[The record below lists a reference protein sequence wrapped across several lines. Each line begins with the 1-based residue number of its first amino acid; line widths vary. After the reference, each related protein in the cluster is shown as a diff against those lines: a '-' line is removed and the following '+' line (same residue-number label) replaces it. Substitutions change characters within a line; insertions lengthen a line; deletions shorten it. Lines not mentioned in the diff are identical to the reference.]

1 MKLLHITLLSALS
14 MSGAYAASA
23 PVEASSTSASGK
35 GATELTTRLN
45 KLQVVVSD
53 LQKKVNQHIED
64 AKPPVKAAVKV
75 KAVNV
80 KVVKKA
86 VTNAKKVVASAAP
99 KNIKATYK
107 SAYFNLRKGKVDKAM
122 VEFNQIVTHYP
133 KSSLADN
140 SQYWLG
146 EAYLLKKQKE
156 KAMEEFDK
164 VVANYPDSDKVPGA
178 LLKLGLVQLSL
189 NNRPKAK
196 EYLDY
201 IIINY
206 PKTRAA
212 KIASTR
218 AGKAK
223 L

>member
-1 MKLLHITLLSALS
+1 MKLLQITLLSAIS
-14 MSGAYAASA
+14 MSTAYAAS
-23 PVEASSTSASGK
+23 PVVEDSSASKRGK
-35 GATELTTRLN
+35 DTIELTTRLN
-45 KLQVVVSD
+45 KLQVVVSN
-53 LQKKVNQHIED
+53 LQKKVDQHIEVG
-64 AKPPVKAAVKV
+64 KTPVKAAVKV
-75 KAVNV
+75 KT
-80 KVVKKA
+80 VKKVIA
-86 VTNAKKVVASAAP
+86 KAKKVVGVP
-99 KNIKATYK
+99 KNIKATYR
-107 SAYFNLRKGKVDKAM
+107 SAYFNLRKGKVDTAM
-122 VEFNQIVTHYP
+122 VGFNQVIQHYP

-146 EAYLLKKQKE
+146 EAYLVKKQKE

-164 VVANYPDSDKVPGA
+164 VVANYPKSDKVPDA

-189 NNRPKAK
+189 KNRPKAK

-218 AGKAK
+218 AGKAG

>member
-1 MKLLHITLLSALS
+1 MKLLHITLLSAIS

-23 PVEASSTSASGK
+23 PVEGK
-35 GATELTTRLN
+35 EATELTTRLN
-45 KLQVVVSD
+45 KLQVVVSN
-53 LQKKVNQHIED
+53 LQKKVDLHIE
-64 AKPPVKAAVKV
+64 AGKTPVKAAVKV
-75 KAVNV
+75 KTV
-80 KVVKKA
+80 KVKA
-86 VTNAKKVVASAAP
+86 VTVKTAKKIIAKAKKVVAMP
-99 KNIKATYK
+99 KNIKDTYR
-107 SAYFNLRKGKVDKAM
+107 SAYFNLRKGKVDAAITG
-122 VEFNQIVTHYP
+122 FNQIVKNYP
-133 KSSLADN
+133 KSSLSDN

-201 IIINY
+201 IIIHY

-212 KIASTR
+212 KIASKR